1 MGPGHTSMAMC
12 SWMVMAKLFPFRTV
26 IGLRKRIGATKREK
40 KKNYREFKKKTIASV
55 GLSYFQVSCWRSAY
69 SLNEVS
75 QEKKANFIVTMQIQ
89 NTITQNSGSSSSPSS
104 NNALS
109 GHEVWLLFF
118 PLTQSLCCRKQV
130 LIWQQDPLSS
140 WYSGS
145 PRVTVL
151 QGVGSCVFS

>member
-26 IGLRKRIGATKREK
+26 IGLRKRK
-40 KKNYREFKKKTIASV
+40 KNNYREFLKKSIASV
-55 GLSYFQVSCWRSAY
+55 GLPYFQVSCWRSAY
-69 SLNEVS
+69 SLNEES
-75 QEKKANFIVTMQIQ
+75 QGKNDNFIVTMQIQ
-89 NTITQNSGSSSSPSS
+89 NTSTQNTGLSSSLSS

-109 GHEVWLLFF
+109 GHKVWLLFF
-118 PLTQSLCCRKQV
+118 PLTQSLCSKKQV

-145 PRVTVL
+145 PQVTVL
-151 QGVGSCVFS
+151 QRVGSCVFS